1 MLHWLLLLLLPIL
14 VNVLP
19 ADASQLLLDS
29 SKLTPTVNKQMN
41 VSQMHGTTSID
52 HVVMVIGSKEVN
64 LVSVNSETMDKVS
77 LMASLSIT
85 QMNVRQ
91 RLLLAQDLSQ
101 AKKKKVNTTI
111 KPGLLL
117 QAQCAQ

>member
-1 MLHWLLLLLLPIL
+1 
-14 VNVLP
+14 
-19 ADASQLLLDS
+19 
-29 SKLTPTVNKQMN
+29 
-41 VSQMHGTTSID
+41 MHGTISID
-52 HVVMVIGSKEVN
+52 HVVMETGSKEVN
-64 LVSVNSETMDKVS
+64 LISVNSETINKAS

-91 RLLLAQDLSQ
+91 RLLLALDLSQ
-101 AKKKKVNTTI
+101 PKRKKVNTTI

>member
-1 MLHWLLLLLLPIL
+1 
-14 VNVLP
+14 
-19 ADASQLLLDS
+19 
-29 SKLTPTVNKQMN
+29 MN
-41 VSQMHGTTSID
+41 VSLMHGTISID
-52 HVVMVIGSKEVN
+52 HVVMEIGSKEVN
-64 LVSVNSETMDKVS
+64 LISVNSETMDKAS
-77 LMASLSIT
+77 QMESLSIT

-91 RLLLAQDLSQ
+91 KLLLALDLSQ